1 MQTSAPSTALPEE
14 RTTGSGPWGPALIV
28 DVLLV
33 LLFAGLGRSTHALD
47 ATGLLVTAWPF
58 LAGLLLGWLVWRVR
72 RTPFDVWP
80 RGAALWVTTVA
91 VGMGLRLVVGEG
103 TAPSFV
109 LVTLAVLG
117 VFLLGP
123 RALVSALRAVRS
135 RRPADPPRPAGP
147 AGPVP

>member
-1 MQTSAPSTALPEE
+1 MHTSAPLTARPEE
-14 RTTGSGPWGPALIV
+14 RTTHPGPWAAALTV

-47 ATGLLVTAWPF
+47 AAGLLITAWPF
-58 LAGLLLGWLVWRVR
+58 LAGLLLGWIGWRVH
-72 RTPFDVWP
+72 RTPFAVWP
-80 RGAALWVTTVA
+80 RGVALWSTTVA
-91 VGMGLRLVVGEG
+91 VGMALRLLVGEG

-123 RALVSALRAVRS
+123 RALVSGLRAARS
-135 RRPADPPRPAGP
+135 RRPR
-147 AGPVP
+147 